1 MKRFFIN
8 FLILLIGFPIFLLLG
23 LSLGFQKIIDFI
35 DYIVQ
40 DRWWSN
46 KIFLIIEKL
55 EWWRDGIELVFQIL
69 KGGRIIK

>member
-8 FLILLIGFPIFLLLG
+8 FLILLISFPIFLLC
-23 LSLGFQKIIDFI
+23 LSLGFQKTINFI

-40 DRWWSN
+40 DGWWSN

-55 EWWRDGIELVFQIL
+55 ERWRDCIELVFQIL